1 MKITLPA
8 AGAIKM
14 KTAFIRS
21 SSQVDK
27 MHQQKQKWRRLG
39 SAAFKQVCLEAQKM
53 KTAKLAGAVGPFLPW
68 STCVR
73 PRISNLPWASHVL
86 SPRLCTRA

>member
-14 KTAFIRS
+14 KTAFIRW

-27 MHQQKQKWRRLG
+27 MHQQKQKW
-39 SAAFKQVCLEAQKM
+39 STAFKQVCLEAQKM
-53 KTAKLAGAVGPFLPW
+53 KTAKLAGAVGPFPSVELL
-68 STCVR
+68 CEAKNIKLAMGV
-73 PRISNLPWASHVL
+73 PRVVPSSVYAS
-86 SPRLCTRA
+86 